1 MLFYTINKVQ
11 LNEKNIIVP
20 VVCLIVVA
28 CTIICLKLRVDREW
42 KSGLFIPET
51 QFEVAVGED
60 NQGFDLEIVAVG
72 KKYKRIVN
80 EGNYSLYLYNSE
92 AVYEVDTT
100 LVYSIDSSRY
110 SQYLIHIDLKNVE
123 LGYISGLKISYE
135 NRVLLEK
142 PVKISLIKNQNR
154 ISNVEISTTTAIVSK
169 TGFENVYYITNHT
182 EKPVSLSG
190 IEWLHLSDRKT
201 VVTYVNDVDID
212 YEYVDLIDAE
222 TFNESPIVISP
233 GKEAIIIV
241 NYDSALEEV
250 LLWGTPSFIIDEIKI
265 APNSVGVLTVPDM
278 SVEEVLALI
287 QDGREL

>member
-1 MLFYTINKVQ
+1 MK
-11 LNEKNIIVP
+11 KNIIVP

-72 KKYKRIVN
+72 EEYKRIVH

-190 IEWLHLSDRKT
+190 IEWLHLSDRNT

-212 YEYVDLIDAE
+212 YEYVDLKDAE
-222 TFNESPIVISP
+222 TFNESPIVIPP

-241 NYDSALEEV
+241 NYISDLEEV
-250 LLWGTPSFIIDEIKI
+250 LLWGAPSFIIDEIKI
-265 APNSVGVLTVPDM
+265 APNSVGFLSVPDM

>member
-1 MLFYTINKVQ
+1 MK
-11 LNEKNIIVP
+11 KNIIVP
-20 VVCLIVVA
+20 VVCLIVVT

-80 EGNYSLYLYNSE
+80 EGNYSLYIYNSE

-190 IEWLHLSDRKT
+190 IEWLHLSDRNT

-212 YEYVDLIDAE
+212 YEHVDLIDAE

-233 GKEAIIIV
+233 EKEAIIIV

-250 LLWGTPSFIIDEIKI
+250 LLWGAPSFIIDEIKI

>member
-1 MLFYTINKVQ
+1 MK
-11 LNEKNIIVP
+11 KNIIVP

-72 KKYKRIVN
+72 EEYKRIVH

-190 IEWLHLSDRKT
+190 IEWLHLSDRNT

-212 YEYVDLIDAE
+212 YEYVDLKDAE
-222 TFNESPIVISP
+222 TFNESPIVIPP

-241 NYDSALEEV
+241 NYVSDLEEV
-250 LLWGTPSFIIDEIKI
+250 LLWGAPSFIIDEIKI
-265 APNSVGVLTVPDM
+265 APNSVGFLSVPDM

>member
-1 MLFYTINKVQ
+1 MK
-11 LNEKNIIVP
+11 KNIIVP